1 MSEANVSTVKSFYQA
16 LTQADIP
23 ALVGMLDPEFQLERP
38 QSLPYGGTYKGIEGG
53 RQFFVAASTVYDLQ
67 RTRFEPELFAAD
79 GDHVFVLVRCTMYTQ
94 GATKPFETTA
104 VDFWRLQNGKLLL
117 MKTFYQDTAE
127 NLRRLGQ

>member
-53 RQFFVAASTVYDLQ
+53 RQFFEAASTVYDLQ

-79 GDHVFVLVRCTMYTQ
+79 GDHVFVLVRRR
-94 GATKPFETTA
+94 
-104 VDFWRLQNGKLLL
+104 WW
-117 MKTFYQDTAE
+117 TFGGCKMA
-127 NLRRLGQ
+127 RSS